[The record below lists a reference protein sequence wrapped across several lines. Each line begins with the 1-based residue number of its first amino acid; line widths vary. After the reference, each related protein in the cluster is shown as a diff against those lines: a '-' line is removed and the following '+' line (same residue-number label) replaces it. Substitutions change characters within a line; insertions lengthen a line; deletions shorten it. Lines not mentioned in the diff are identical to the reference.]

1 MKKKITSRGVL
12 IATLFMGI
20 SMSLSSC
27 IGDWLLG
34 PKLHYPHFLTAFV
47 KPNAFTLEKYVPRD
61 STENTYICTIE
72 LFDVKNRYPEHFN
85 YNGGDPSIMK
95 FLTSI
100 GDTHYPDR
108 MPYEQKVG
116 RATGLM
122 ATPKNMVV
130 TCDHNY
136 SETLKAG
143 TSLNDVLYLSFFDY
157 LQYIQNGY
165 KSGENG
171 GRIRLKDPVDLKRL
185 LASAPKWWL
194 IIDKVPEAWNGETVR
209 FTVTMV
215 LPTDKGDK
223 SVTNSIDVKFPI
235 QSQTPMQ

>member
-27 IGDWLLG
+27 IGDWLFG

-95 FLTSI
+95 FLTS
-100 GDTHYPDR
+100 
-108 MPYEQKVG
+108 
-116 RATGLM
+116 
-122 ATPKNMVV
+122 
-130 TCDHNY
+130 
-136 SETLKAG
+136 
-143 TSLNDVLYLSFFDY
+143 
-157 LQYIQNGY
+157 
-165 KSGENG
+165 
-171 GRIRLKDPVDLKRL
+171 KDD
-185 LASAPKWWL
+185 
-194 IIDKVPEAWNGETVR
+194 
-209 FTVTMV
+209 F
-215 LPTDKGDK
+215 
-223 SVTNSIDVKFPI
+223 
-235 QSQTPMQ
+235 